1 MYQREWQLLTQI
13 DNLTKAVEHLKK
25 CGNLPL
31 CKQPESKVEK
41 REEEVQEFPAARS
54 FGMPLRQVA
63 LARNR
68 P

>member
-1 MYQREWQLLTQI
+1 MATAHADRQP
-13 DNLTKAVEHLKK
+13 DKGGGAPKK
-25 CGNLPL
+25 SAAIYRS